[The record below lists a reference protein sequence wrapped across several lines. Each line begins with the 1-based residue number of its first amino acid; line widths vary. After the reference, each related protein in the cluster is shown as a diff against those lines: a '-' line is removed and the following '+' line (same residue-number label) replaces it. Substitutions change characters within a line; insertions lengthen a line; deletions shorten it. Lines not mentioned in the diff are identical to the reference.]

1 MEKYYKN
8 ILFTLTTHLQSNQIS
23 SGKNIDGLLN
33 YKIKNELGNY
43 CKSQGYI
50 LKDTLKIMNRS
61 IGKLVTQENKSLV
74 EYKLTIKAD
83 VISPSQSDILVA
95 KIDSITKMG
104 IIGYLSDK
112 DYTIETSPIIF
123 IIPNQYVE
131 DIEIFKKDMN
141 IKVEVLQSRMK
152 YQSKQ
157 IQVVGK
163 YIK

>member
-1 MEKYYKN
+1 MDKYSKN
-8 ILFTLTTHLQSNQIS
+8 ILFTMTTHLKSNQLS
-23 SGKNIDGLLN
+23 GGKNIDGLLN
-33 YKIKNELGNY
+33 HKIKNELGNR
-43 CKSQGYI
+43 CNSEGYL
-50 LKDTLKIMNRS
+50 LKDSLKIINRS
-61 IGKLVTQENKSLV
+61 IGKLITQENEGLI
-74 EYKLTIKAD
+74 EYKLTIKAG

-123 IIPNQYVE
+123 IIPNQYIE
-131 DIEIFKKDMN
+131 DIELYKKDMN
-141 IKVEVLQSRMK
+141 IKVEILQSRMK

-163 YIK
+163 YKK